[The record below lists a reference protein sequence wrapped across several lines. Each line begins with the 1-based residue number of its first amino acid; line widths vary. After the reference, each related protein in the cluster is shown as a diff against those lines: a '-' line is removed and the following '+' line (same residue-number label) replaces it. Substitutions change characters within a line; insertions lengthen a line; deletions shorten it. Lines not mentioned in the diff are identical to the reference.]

1 MYENKSNLESKLF
14 ELIQG
19 LWTVSSSHPFY
30 KLLPQ
35 NPESLRNT
43 YSLMKEFV
51 ASHTTSLEGFIDP
64 EAIIQGSIIA
74 MGKGSVIEAGAI
86 IHESCQLFL
95 GDGSRIRSGAVLRDE
110 VLVGSGCLIGV
121 NCEVVR
127 SIILG
132 PNTALSHLVFI
143 ADSIVGRDVNV
154 AGNVIIANTPTRHG
168 ASINLRFRGKRVDS
182 GRSHLGVLVGDG
194 VRFGASTTVCPG
206 CIVLP
211 NLTLPPQVVLL
222 GTIDHKKREKLMST
236 FFSLWGD

>member
-1 MYENKSNLESKLF
+1 MHDNKSNLELELF

-19 LWTVSSSHPFY
+19 LWTVRSSHPFY

-35 NPESLRNT
+35 NPESFRNT
-43 YSLMKEFV
+43 YCLIKDFV
-51 ASHTTSLEGFIDP
+51 ASRSPSLEGFIDP
-64 EAIIQGSIIA
+64 EAIVRGNIIS

-86 IHESCQLFL
+86 IHESCRLFL

-110 VLVGSGCLIGV
+110 VLIGQDCLIGV

-168 ASINLRFRGKRVDS
+168 ASITHF
-182 GRSHLGVLVGDG
+182 
-194 VRFGASTTVCPG
+194 
-206 CIVLP
+206 
-211 NLTLPPQVVLL
+211 
-222 GTIDHKKREKLMST
+222 
-236 FFSLWGD
+236 